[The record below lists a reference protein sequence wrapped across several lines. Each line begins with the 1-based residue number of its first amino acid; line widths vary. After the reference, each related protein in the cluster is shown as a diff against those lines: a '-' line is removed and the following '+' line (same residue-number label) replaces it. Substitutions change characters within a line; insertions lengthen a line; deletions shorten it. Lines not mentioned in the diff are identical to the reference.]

1 MRLAGVS
8 IPKEKRVVIA
18 LTYVYGVGPTTAKKV
33 LTLAKVDYDTRVKD
47 LSQDQ
52 EDVIRAIVEKQYKTE
67 GDLKREVAA
76 NIKRL
81 KDIKSFRGSRH
92 IKRLPARGQRTK
104 TNNRTLRGNKRNLA
118 VSGKKPTA
126 QKT

>member
-1 MRLAGVS
+1 
-8 IPKEKRVVIA
+8 
-18 LTYVYGVGPTTAKKV
+18 
-33 LTLAKVDYDTRVKD
+33 
-47 LSQDQ
+47 
-52 EDVIRAIVEKQYKTE
+52 
-67 GDLKREVAA
+67 VAA